1 MYARYLVQSK
11 KYMSYF
17 VCYVRE
23 LLINNPIF
31 DWGNK

>member
-1 MYARYLVQSK
+1 MYARYLVQS
-11 KYMSYF
+11 MSYF